1 MVWSETL
8 RLYNQMVVSEK
19 FPTRS
24 GDKISFARFQ
34 NLTQRV
40 ALCIILS
47 CGFGIPLNWDE
58 EEFTVK
64 KDGYKL
70 DDGVRTQ
77 GDNMLLV
84 ANAPQWLYKLPFR
97 KYAMPTKSEGSCLSI
112 F

>member
-8 RLYNQMVVSEK
+8 RLYNQMVVSEN
-19 FPTRS
+19 FPTKR

-58 EEFTVK
+58 EDFTVK

-84 ANAPQWLYKLPFR
+84 ANAPQWLYKLPLR
-97 KYAMPTKSEGSCLSI
+97 K
-112 F
+112 